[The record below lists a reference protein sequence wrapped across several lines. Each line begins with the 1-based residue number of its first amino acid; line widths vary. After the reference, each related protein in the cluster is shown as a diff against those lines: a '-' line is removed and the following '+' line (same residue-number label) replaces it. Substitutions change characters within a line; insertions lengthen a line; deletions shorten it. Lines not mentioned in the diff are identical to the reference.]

1 MGQEQY
7 RAALASLLP
16 CLTALRLL
24 ATRWT
29 AATTWSLLS
38 NLQSDL
44 VSQQVWTRVK
54 PCYHNLLHL
63 VRLLNTCELYKQ
75 SFLQDSRVT
84 ESELRR
90 VLGILQANGATVH
103 FPAGRAAAVG
113 VYPVQVRVWW
123 WGDRLRWAPFRPSST
138 TVAVA
143 TPSVARTRPA
153 TPCWLPPAGTSRQA
167 VRSPPGAA
175 HKHEWLGLE

>member
-44 VSQQVWTRVK
+44 VSQQVWARVK

-63 VRLLNTCELYKQ
+63 VRQK
-75 SFLQDSRVT
+75 FLVAQHLCIQT
-84 ESELRR
+84 KLPT
-90 VLGILQANGATVH
+90 G
-103 FPAGRAAAVG
+103 FPCNEG
-113 VYPVQVRVWW
+113 
-123 WGDRLRWAPFRPSST
+123 
-138 TVAVA
+138 
-143 TPSVARTRPA
+143 
-153 TPCWLPPAGTSRQA
+153 
-167 VRSPPGAA
+167 
-175 HKHEWLGLE
+175 